1 MIHVT
6 VDIEETDYKYLE
18 RAAKSSGVTIQ
29 LFLKQLITRQQLF
42 DQEKSQRKQIPTE
55 ETTSGKSRWAK
66 LSERI
71 QKDPPLKGAGDYV
84 RQASKEFREDF
95 ALSHDEA

>member
-1 MIHVT
+1 MIHLT

-18 RAAKSSGVTIQ
+18 IAAKSSGVTIQ
-29 LFLKQLITRQQLF
+29 LFLKQLITRQQRF
-42 DQEKSQRKQIPTE
+42 DQKRYQE
-55 ETTSGKSRWAK
+55 EFEEAKPKKSRWAEI
-66 LSERI
+66 SERI
-71 QKDPPLKGAGDYV
+71 QKDPPLRGAGEYV